1 MDRIEIIRQLRVRA
15 QPPGNTHFTDEKA
28 TLLGAAADMLEVDE
42 HIDAFRTVAAE
53 RIKELEASLKAAE
66 LNVYSGVPCTS
77 CGKLIVESSVPI
89 YKGYCHA
96 CTAGAAVLNQKALDN
111 ARRLSDAREVD
122 FEREVDQRKKAED
135 AVELLEK
142 KLTQNGTTTPI
153 TIAWEPDNNRV
164 VVTYDSEPSVRVITR
179 RS

>member
-1 MDRIEIIRQLRVRA
+1 RQLRVRA

-42 HIDAFRTVAAE
+42 HIDALRTAAAE
-53 RIKELEASLKAAE
+53 RIKELEARLAQLEAPQQAA
-66 LNVYSGVPCTS
+66 VACAPCAS
-77 CGKLIVESSVPI
+77 CGQFMPAAAREIF
-89 YKGYCHA
+89 KGYCHA

-111 ARRLSDAREVD
+111 ARRFSNAREAD

-153 TIAWEPDNNRV
+153 TIAWEPDSNHV
-164 VVTYDSEPSVRVITR
+164 VVTYNNAPSVRIVTR